1 MTPPVPD
8 HHSAPGPVDDPG
20 GSAAGGSAAGGS
32 GTSAT
37 STSAAGGFGPSTY
50 GDAFADV
57 YDRWYGDLP
66 GLDETIAAVERLA
79 GDGPVLELACGTGRL
94 LLPAAAR
101 GLTVHGLDA
110 SAAMLGQLRAKG
122 EELDAVTAAGG
133 RVETHLAD
141 MARFDLG
148 PMRFSLVFLAFN
160 SLFNLTTAED
170 QAACFAAVAHHL
182 EPGGRFALEC
192 AVPADRVDGPTD
204 AVDLHSLTA
213 DRVTLRVW
221 RQDRAAQTVMG
232 QHVDITEA
240 GIRLRPW
247 LLRYSTVGQLDAM
260 ATAAGLELEHRW
272 ADWSGGTFDAEGGGH
287 VSVYRRPVATIA

>member
-1 MTPPVPD
+1 MTPP
-8 HHSAPGPVDDPG
+8 APEDRP
-20 GSAAGGSAAGGS
+20 AA
-32 GTSAT
+32 
-37 STSAAGGFGPSTY
+37 FGPSTY

-57 YDRWYGDLP
+57 YDHWYGDLP
-66 GLDETIAAVERLA
+66 GLDATVAAVGRLA

-94 LLPAAAR
+94 LLPAARR

-110 SAAMLGQLRAKG
+110 SEAMLDRLRAKG
-122 EELDAVTAAGG
+122 AELDAVAAAGG

-148 PMRFSLVFLAFN
+148 PVRFSLVFLAFN
-160 SLFNLTTAED
+160 SLFNLTTADD
-170 QAACFAAVAHHL
+170 QAACFAAVARHL
-182 EPGGRFALEC
+182 APGGRFALEC
-192 AVPADRVDGPTD
+192 AVPADRDDGPGD
-204 AVDLHSLTA
+204 AVDLHSLAA

-221 RQDRAAQTVMG
+221 RQDPATQTVMG

-247 LLRYSTVGQLDAM
+247 LLRYSTVPQLDAM

-272 ADWSGGTFDAEGGGH
+272 ADWSGGAFDSDGGGH
-287 VSVYRRPVATIA
+287 VSVYRLAGPAIA